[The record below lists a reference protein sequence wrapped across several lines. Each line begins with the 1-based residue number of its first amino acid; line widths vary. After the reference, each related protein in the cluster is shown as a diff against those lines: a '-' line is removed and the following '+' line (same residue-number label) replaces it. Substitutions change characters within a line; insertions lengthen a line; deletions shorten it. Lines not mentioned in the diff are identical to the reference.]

1 MSELDKEFE
10 EAVKEINAKIK
21 EASSALKELAVLCDK
36 ANVDSLVIS
45 EATYEYLGKT
55 KTEQLAKKLELIK
68 GISDLEK
75 AIDANGWSTSSSH
88 C

>member
-1 MSELDKEFE
+1 MSELDKDFE

-21 EASSALKELAVLCDK
+21 EATSTLIDLAVLCEK
-36 ANVDSLVIS
+36 AGLDSLIVTQW
-45 EATYEYLGKT
+45 TYDWLGKT
-55 KTEQLAKKLELIK
+55 KTEQLSRKLELID
-68 GISDLEK
+68 GISELES